1 MVYGAVPL
9 VRHPQSMPD
18 CVASCSRPVGN
29 PVFEIVQV
37 TGSNA
42 RSFLQG
48 QLTQDVERLRDTPC
62 LLAAWCNPK
71 GRVITVMRMIDV
83 GGPENEMAFAV
94 PSGRAAAI
102 VERLL
107 KFRFRAEVD
116 LKIAG
121 SQWAAYAVAD
131 DDDISTL
138 AAADLLPATDG
149 PSAVRANGL
158 VAVDH
163 GAPSRCIE
171 VWGPVSAMDR
181 LRFRRPLSAAAWRL
195 SLIHAGIPTIDATIA
210 EKYTPHMLNL
220 DRLGAISFTKGCY
233 TGQEVVARTEHLGKS
248 KRRLM
253 HFRLDAPSAE
263 AGDRL
268 SHNGR
273 DVGEVVDVAAE
284 HLLAVVPIEL
294 HGETLSLN
302 GRSASPVPL
311 PYSLD

>member
-1 MVYGAVPL
+1 M
-9 VRHPQSMPD
+9 
-18 CVASCSRPVGN
+18 
-29 PVFEIVQV
+29 FEIVKV
-37 TGSNA
+37 TGGDT

-48 QLTQDVERLRDTPC
+48 QLTQDVERLRVTPC

-83 GGPENEMAFAV
+83 GGPENEMALAV
-94 PSGRAAAI
+94 PSGLADAI
-102 VERLL
+102 VERFL

-116 LKIAG
+116 LEIAG
-121 SQWAAYAVAD
+121 SQWKAYAVAD

-149 PSAVRANGL
+149 PAVVRANGL

-163 GAPSRCIE
+163 AAPSRFIE

-181 LRFRRPLSAAAWRL
+181 LQFRRPLSKASWRL

-220 DRLGAISFTKGCY
+220 DRLGAISFSKGCY

-253 HFRLDAPSAE
+253 HFRLDTPSAE
-263 AGDRL
+263 PGDRL
-268 SHNGR
+268 SHKGR
-273 DVGEVVDVAAE
+273 NVGEVVNVAAE
-284 HLLAVVPIEL
+284 HLLAVVPMEL

-311 PYSLD
+311 PYDLPAAHSPE

>member
-1 MVYGAVPL
+1 M
-9 VRHPQSMPD
+9 QSANED
-18 CVASCSRPVGN
+18 QAR
-29 PVFEIVQV
+29 VFEIIKV
-37 TGSNA
+37 TGSDT

-48 QLTQDVERLRDTPC
+48 QLTQDVERLGDTPC

-83 GGPENEMAFAV
+83 GGPENEMALAV
-94 PSGRAAAI
+94 PSGLAAAT
-102 VERLL
+102 VERFL
-107 KFRFRAEVD
+107 KFRFRSDVD

-121 SQWAAYAVAD
+121 NQWAAYAVAD

-138 AAADLLPATDG
+138 AAADLSPATDA
-149 PSAVRANGL
+149 PAAVRANGL
-158 VAVDH
+158 VAADH
-163 GAPSRCIE
+163 GGPSRCIE
-171 VWGPVSAMDR
+171 VWGPVSAMDA
-181 LRFRRPLSAAAWRL
+181 LQFRQPLSAEAWRL
-195 SLIHAGIPTIDATIA
+195 SLIHAGIPTIDAAIA

-253 HFRLDAPSAE
+253 HFRLDTPSAE

-268 SHNGR
+268 SHKGR
-273 DVGEVVDVAAE
+273 EVGEVVNVVAE
-284 HLLAVVPIEL
+284 HLLAVVPTEL
-294 HGETLSLN
+294 HGETLSVN

-311 PYSLD
+311 PYDPE

>member
-1 MVYGAVPL
+1 
-9 VRHPQSMPD
+9 
-18 CVASCSRPVGN
+18 
-29 PVFEIVQV
+29 
-37 TGSNA
+37 
-42 RSFLQG
+42 
-48 QLTQDVERLRDTPC
+48 
-62 LLAAWCNPK
+62 
-71 GRVITVMRMIDV
+71 MRMIDV
-83 GGPENEMAFAV
+83 GGQQNEMALAV
-94 PSGRAAAI
+94 PSGLAAAI
-102 VERLL
+102 VERFL

-121 SQWAAYAVAD
+121 SQWASHAVSD

-149 PSAVRANGL
+149 PAAVRANGL

-171 VWGPVSAMDR
+171 VFGPVSAMDG

-195 SLIHAGIPTIDATIA
+195 SLIHAGVPTIATIA

-220 DRLGAISFTKGCY
+220 DRLGAISFAKGCY
-233 TGQEVVARTEHLGKS
+233 TGQEVVARTEHLGRS

-268 SHNGR
+268 SHKGR
-273 DVGEVVDVAAE
+273 EVGEVVNVAAE
-284 HLLAVVPIEL
+284 HLLAILPVEL
-294 HGETLSLN
+294 HGETLSLD
-302 GRSASPVPL
+302 GRRASPVPL
-311 PYSLD
+311 PYDLSPARSPD